1 MRAVLALFVAGASAA
16 AAQNPTRAIKGTVV
30 DSANHKPLSQAAIY
44 ILRTPT
50 GERTAGDGTFRVTAD
65 TDITIL
71 MVRRT
76 GYVPALVSVAP
87 GASGSEAD
95 AGTIAIRQ
103 VKSDSD
109 RAAVED
115 VDRKVFPELG
125 RFYDR
130 KAKYGKS
137 GAVFMAPDD
146 LQRIGGSLFGY
157 IRQKPG
163 FHYVCYVT
171 QRGEWDCGEQRSRG
185 RTSIM
190 NPHPRSAEQQP
201 CLLHVWYNAV
211 GVGPQKTLDQLQM
224 DDVLAVEAYPNPSVT
239 PPEFAGSP
247 CAALMLWMKPWESGG
262 GS

>member
-1 MRAVLALFVAGASAA
+1 MMALILAGASAA
-16 AAQNPTRAIKGTVV
+16 GAAAQSPTRTIKGTVV
-30 DSANHKPLSQAAIY
+30 DSANHKPLPSAAIY
-44 ILRTPT
+44 ILRMPT
-50 GERTAGDGTFRVTAD
+50 GKRTGGDGAFRVSTD
-65 TDITIL
+65 TDVTIL

-87 GASGSEAD
+87 GAAGSEAD

-130 KAKYGKS
+130 KSRYGKS
-137 GAVFMAPDD
+137 GAIFLAPDD
-146 LQRIGGSLFGY
+146 LGKIGGGLFSY
-157 IRQKPG
+157 IREKPG
-163 FHYVCYVT
+163 FHFVCYIT
-171 QRGEWDCGEQRSRG
+171 QRGEWDCGEQRGRG

-190 NPHPRSAEQQP
+190 NPNPTSAEQPQ

-211 GVGPQKTLDQLQM
+211 GVGPQKTLDQVQM
-224 DDVLAVEAYPNPSVT
+224 GDILAVEAYPNPSVT

-247 CAALMLWMKPWESGG
+247 CAAIMLWMKPWEPG